1 MACSDMAS
9 LTNLPR
15 GLILEQASITTESP
29 SPYAI
34 EERLV
39 ERAIER
45 RKHEFRAGRRLAR
58 QALARLHTPAC
69 ALPSGPNREP
79 VWPGH
84 LVGSISH
91 STDRCVVAA
100 GLRASFDSIGID
112 IEADQPLPPG
122 IPDMVF
128 TAEELRRRREPGI
141 APTPDALTFSAKESI
156 FKCLF
161 PLVGEYFDFKD
172 VSVRFEPGAHS
183 FSARLTPSLARVI
196 PSDRLHGLYRQT
208 DGHVLT
214 LVYVSASANAVQ

>member
-1 MACSDMAS
+1 MACPDMAS

-15 GLILEQASITTESP
+15 GLILEEGSITTEAP

-39 ERAIER
+39 ERAVES

-91 STDRCVVAA
+91 STARCVVAA
-100 GLRASFDSIGID
+100 GLRTLFEGIGID
-112 IEADQPLPPG
+112 IEPDQPLPPG
-122 IPDMVF
+122 IPAMVL
-128 TAEELRRRREPGI
+128 TADEIRWRQHRP
-141 APTPDALTFSAKESI
+141 AVSNQDALTFSAKESI

-161 PLVGEYFDFKD
+161 PLVGEYFDFQD
-172 VSVRFEPGAHS
+172 VSVQFDPNSKRFSSHLAPK
-183 FSARLTPSLARVI
+183 LARVI
-196 PSDRLHGLYRQT
+196 QPDRLCGLYSEV
-208 DGHVLT
+208 DGYLFT
-214 LVYVSASANAVQ
+214 LAYLSTRPSQR